1 MEIYEEDIPFLKHEE
16 VLYVSKG
23 EDFNVNTYYSEYEII
38 KYLGQGGFG
47 KVVLGRHKKTKE
59 LVAIKIIQVRL
70 ISTLL
75 PTQIKLTVFSRK
87 QVLSSPSTMLTLS
100 KSSTVL

>member
-59 LVAIKIIQVRL
+59 LVAIKIIQVKIISILLL
-70 ISTLL
+70 I
-75 PTQIKLTVFSRK
+75 QIKLIVYFKK
-87 QVLSSPSTMLTLS
+87 QVH
-100 KSSTVL
+100 

>member
-59 LVAIKIIQVRL
+59 LVAIKIIQVGF
-70 ISTLL
+70 ISIQP
-75 PTQIKLTVFSRK
+75 PTQIKSIVFFKR
-87 QVLSSPSTMLTLS
+87 QGH
-100 KSSTVL
+100 

>member
-59 LVAIKIIQVRL
+59 LVAIKIIQVDL
-70 ISTLL
+70 ISTPL
-75 PTQIKLTVFSRK
+75 PILMKLIISFMK
-87 QVLSSPSTMLTLS
+87 QAHLSH
-100 KSSTVL
+100 

>member
-59 LVAIKIIQVRL
+59 LVAIKIIQVD
-70 ISTLL
+70 
-75 PTQIKLTVFSRK
+75 
-87 QVLSSPSTMLTLS
+87 
-100 KSSTVL
+100 

>member
-1 MEIYEEDIPFLKHEE
+1 MIGIGRPHDDVESRPERVHAPVGHEE

-23 EDFNVNTYYSEYEII
+23 EDFNVSTYYSEYEII

-59 LVAIKIIQVRL
+59 LVAIKIIQVD
-70 ISTLL
+70 
-75 PTQIKLTVFSRK
+75 
-87 QVLSSPSTMLTLS
+87 
-100 KSSTVL
+100 

>member
-47 KVVLGRHKKTKE
+47 KVVLGRHKKTKD
-59 LVAIKIIQVRL
+59 LVAIKIIQVEIKSIRL
-70 ISTLL
+70 QIL
-75 PTQIKLTVFSRK
+75 IKLTVFSKK
-87 QVLSSPSTMLTLS
+87 QEP
-100 KSSTVL
+100 